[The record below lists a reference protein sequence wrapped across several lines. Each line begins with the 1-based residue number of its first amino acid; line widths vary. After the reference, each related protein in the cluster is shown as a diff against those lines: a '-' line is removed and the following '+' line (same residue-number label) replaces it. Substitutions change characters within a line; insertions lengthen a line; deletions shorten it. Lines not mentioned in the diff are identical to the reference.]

1 MRYALLIH
9 EAPDMYDRLD
19 DDERRAIREEYLELA
34 RDPRVLDGERL
45 GHVGT
50 ATSVRVRGGET
61 LIADGPFA
69 DTKEVFGGFFL
80 VDAPDLDG
88 ALEIAARMPAARMD
102 GIVEV
107 RPLVEIP
114 R

>member
-9 EAPDMYDRLD
+9 EAPDMYDVLD
-19 DDERRAIREEYLELA
+19 DDEKRAIREEYLELA
-34 RDPRVLDGERL
+34 RDPRFLSGERL
-45 GHVGT
+45 APIGT
-50 ATSVRVRGGET
+50 ATSVRVHDGET
-61 LIADGPFA
+61 LVADGPFA

-80 VDAPDLDG
+80 VDAADLDA
-88 ALEIAARMPAARMD
+88 ALELAARMPAARK
-102 GIVEV
+102 GGVIEI

>member
-9 EAPDMYDRLD
+9 EAPDMYDVLD
-19 DDERRAIREEYLELA
+19 DDERQAVREEYLELA
-34 RDPRVLDGERL
+34 RDPRFLSGERL
-45 GHVGT
+45 APVAT
-50 ATSVRVRGGET
+50 ATSVRVRGEET

-80 VDAPDLDG
+80 LDAADLDG
-88 ALEIAARMPAARMD
+88 ALEIAARMPAARM
-102 GIVEV
+102 GGVIEI